1 MAVTGKGKAF
11 TGLMIATLSAIF
23 CSVSTYAIYDLVPSE
38 YFASNLRFMVGA
50 FLSSF
55 CVSLIVYFTCMS
67 ANTEAVKD
75 NA

>member
-1 MAVTGKGKAF
+1 MAGTGKGKAF

-55 CVSLIVYFTCMS
+55 CVSLIVYFSCMCGN
-67 ANTEAVKD
+67 AKAAKD
-75 NA
+75 NV

>member
-1 MAVTGKGKAF
+1 MAGTGKGKAF

-55 CVSLIVYFTCMS
+55 GVSLIVYLTCMCGH
-67 ANTEAVKD
+67 AEAAKD
-75 NA
+75 NV

>member
-1 MAVTGKGKAF
+1 MAGTGKGKAF

-38 YFASNLRFMVGA
+38 YVASNLRFIVAA

-55 CVSLIVYFTCMS
+55 CVSLIVYFTCMCGH
-67 ANTEAVKD
+67 AEAAKD
-75 NA
+75 NV

>member
-1 MAVTGKGKAF
+1 MAGTRKGKAF
-11 TGLMIATLSAIF
+11 TGLVIATLSAIF

-55 CVSLIVYFTCMS
+55 CVSLIVYFTCMCGH
-67 ANTEAVKD
+67 AEAAED
-75 NA
+75 NV

>member
-1 MAVTGKGKAF
+1 MAGTGNGEAF

-23 CSVSTYAIYDLVPSE
+23 CSVSTYAIYDFVPGE

-55 CVSLIVYFTCMS
+55 CVSLIVYFTCMCGH
-67 ANTEAVKD
+67 AEAAED
-75 NA
+75 NV

>member
-1 MAVTGKGKAF
+1 MAGTGKGKAF

-23 CSVSTYAIYDLVPSE
+23 CSVSTYAIYDLVPGE

-55 CVSLIVYFTCMS
+55 CVSLIVYFTCMCGH
-67 ANTEAVKD
+67 AEAAEDSV
-75 NA
+75 